1 MARFLIAEYGIEAKD
16 TMKRSTLIQA
26 VCASLLAW
34 AMPSTQA
41 LAQTWP
47 SKPIRIVIP
56 FAAGGSTDAIAR
68 ILGQTLTQTLGQP
81 ILVDNK
87 PGADGAIAGD
97 FVAKAEPDGHTFF
110 LATNS
115 AMMQATLLRKNPPY
129 DTLKSFTPVSLVGR
143 YVYVLVVNPTLP
155 VNTAQELLSY
165 ARSNPGKLAYGSYSG
180 VTQLMHARLKSVGAD
195 MTLVPYKGEAPTV
208 TDILGNHVQLTFAT
222 PQSTQGHIKDG
233 KLRALAM
240 LLPNRSA
247 QFPNVPTALEAG
259 LPPFTTGTWATLLG
273 PANLPPGIVQRMN
286 RELNAALQK
295 PDVRE
300 KISNLGFEVAGSSPE
315 EMGSYL
321 KDQLEAWGK
330 AFKEAG
336 MQPE

>member
-143 YVYVLVVNPTLP
+143 YV
-155 VNTAQELLSY
+155 
-165 ARSNPGKLAYGSYSG
+165 
-180 VTQLMHARLKSVGAD
+180 
-195 MTLVPYKGEAPTV
+195 
-208 TDILGNHVQLTFAT
+208 
-222 PQSTQGHIKDG
+222 
-233 KLRALAM
+233 
-240 LLPNRSA
+240 
-247 QFPNVPTALEAG
+247 
-259 LPPFTTGTWATLLG
+259 
-273 PANLPPGIVQRMN
+273 
-286 RELNAALQK
+286 
-295 PDVRE
+295 
-300 KISNLGFEVAGSSPE
+300 
-315 EMGSYL
+315 
-321 KDQLEAWGK
+321 
-330 AFKEAG
+330 
-336 MQPE
+336 